1 MYASVESPAFR
12 DFFAFFARA
21 AAVSAGE
28 SRSCEIW
35 LRPKPT
41 ARSAHPSSR
50 PARHKFR
57 KTHAIK
63 SVDVRSPTFVQ
74 ENSGLMHLVRT
85 LLRDPFSVL
94 IPAVVFAAAVIS
106 VLIVRRI
113 LFRVVQRWAKATDS
127 HLDVLVIESLRGP
140 IFVWSLILGVH
151 FALDISSIP
160 ARYHPPIHT
169 AVAVLW
175 VLALTMGASRLAGN
189 MVRFYGGRVT
199 GAQNVT
205 SLTQKLAQIL
215 VLAVGL
221 VWLLKVVFDISLTP
235 ILTTL
240 GVGGLAVA
248 LALQDTLSNLFAGFY
263 VSISGLVRIG
273 DYIKLTSGEEG
284 YVTDIAWRCTTMRG
298 GNNNLVVIPN
308 SKLGQAIYIN
318 YDLPEHRMTSSVSFG
333 VGYESD
339 IDRVQAVLLDETMK
353 ATGTVEGLLAEPPPR
368 VLFEPGPGD
377 WSLNFQISFS
387 ISRFSEQGRIRSELR
402 ALIFKRLVREGIT
415 MPFPTRTILLESKNP
430 A

>member
-1 MYASVESPAFR
+1 
-12 DFFAFFARA
+12 
-21 AAVSAGE
+21 
-28 SRSCEIW
+28 
-35 LRPKPT
+35 
-41 ARSAHPSSR
+41 
-50 PARHKFR
+50 
-57 KTHAIK
+57 
-63 SVDVRSPTFVQ
+63 
-74 ENSGLMHLVRT
+74 MHLLRT
-85 LLRDPFSVL
+85 LLRDPFSVIVPL
-94 IPAVVFAAAVIS
+94 AVFAGAVIT
-106 VLIVRRI
+106 VLIVRRV

-127 HLDVLVIESLRGP
+127 HLDVLVIGSLRGP

-151 FALDISSIP
+151 LALGISSIP
-160 ARYHPPIHT
+160 ARYHEAIHT
-169 AVAVLW
+169 VVGVLW
-175 VLALTMGASRLAGN
+175 VLALTIGASRLAGN

-199 GAQNVT
+199 GANNVT
-205 SLTQKLAQIL
+205 SLTQKVAQLI
-215 VLAVGL
+215 VVAIGV

-273 DYIKLTSGEEG
+273 DYIKLTGGEEG

-298 GNNNLVVIPN
+298 TNNNLVVIPN

-318 YDLPEHRMTSSVSFG
+318 FDLPEHRMTSSVSFG
-333 VGYESD
+333 VGYDSD

-353 ATGTVEGLLAEPPPR
+353 ATSTIGGLLAEPAPN
-368 VLFEPGPGD
+368 VLFEPGD
-377 WSLNFQISFS
+377 WSLNFQVNFS
-387 ISRFSEQGRIRSELR
+387 ISRFSEQGRIRSQLR
-402 ALIFKRLVREGIT
+402 ALIFKRLIQEGIT

>member
-1 MYASVESPAFR
+1 
-12 DFFAFFARA
+12 
-21 AAVSAGE
+21 
-28 SRSCEIW
+28 
-35 LRPKPT
+35 
-41 ARSAHPSSR
+41 
-50 PARHKFR
+50 
-57 KTHAIK
+57 
-63 SVDVRSPTFVQ
+63 
-74 ENSGLMHLVRT
+74 MHLLRT
-85 LLRDPFSVL
+85 LLRDPFSVI
-94 IPAVVFAAAVIS
+94 IPLAVFAGAVIA
-106 VLIVRRI
+106 VLIVRRV

-127 HLDVLVIESLRGP
+127 HLDVLVVGSLRGP

-151 FALDISSIP
+151 LALGISPIP
-160 ARYHPPIHT
+160 ARYHEAIHT
-169 AVAVLW
+169 VVGVLW
-175 VLALTMGASRLAGN
+175 VLALTIGASRLAGN

-199 GAQNVT
+199 GGNDVT
-205 SLTQKLAQIL
+205 SLTQKVAQLI
-215 VLAVGL
+215 VVAIGV

-273 DYIKLTSGEEG
+273 DYIKLTGGEEG

-298 GNNNLVVIPN
+298 TNNNLVVIPN

-318 YDLPEHRMTSSVSFG
+318 FDLPEHRMTSSVSFG
-333 VGYESD
+333 VGYDSD

-353 ATGTVEGLLAEPPPR
+353 ATVTIDGLLVEPAPN
-368 VLFEPGPGD
+368 VLFEPGD
-377 WSLNFQISFS
+377 WSLNFQVNFS
-387 ISRFSEQGRIRSELR
+387 ISRFSEQGRIRSQLR
-402 ALIFKRLVREGIT
+402 ALIFKRLIQEGIT